1 MHDYVHKLNKVATTL
16 ESEGKILKANI
27 INLKIAKLAES
38 DEKCPPATQDIKLN
52 LKNRQKA
59 IDEYGY
65 GPADPSQE
73 NQKFWLKK
81 MKMWQ
86 VDDLSEVKNMLC
98 GNCAAFDITTK
109 TLDCIAKGIGTSDE
123 PIETIEAGQLGYC
136 KFLKFK
142 CASERTCD
150 AWVTGGPITDQKSQK
165 GKEK

>member
-1 MHDYVHKLNKVATTL
+1 MKNAQILNDIAKYL
-16 ESEGKILKANI
+16 EDQGEILTANL
-27 INLKIAKLAES
+27 INLKLAKLSE
-38 DEKCPPATQDIKLN
+38 DNTKCPPATQDIKIN

-59 IDEYGY
+59 INEFGY

-73 NQKFWLKK
+73 NSKFWIKK

-109 TLDCIAKGIGTSDE
+109 MLDCIEKGIGEEST
-123 PIETIEAGQLGYC
+123 ETIDAGQLGYC

-142 CASERTCD
+142 CASKRTCD
-150 AWVTGGPITDQKSQK
+150 AWVTGGPITDKKSK
-165 GKEK
+165 KENK